1 MIDFE
6 EFKRMMV
13 RTMYIMDPK
22 NTCDSGE
29 EALQFL
35 LAECRREKRNLNKQ
49 IGEVVQLMKAV
60 QTMLDAIQQKKEEL
74 AEAEVTEQQLTERT
88 N

>member
-1 MIDFE
+1 MINFE

-13 RTMYIMDPK
+13 KTMYVMDPK

-35 LAECRREKRNLNKQ
+35 LAECHREEKNLTKQ
-49 IGEVVQLMKAV
+49 IGEVHRLIKAV
-60 QTMLDAIQQKKEEL
+60 QVMLDAIEQKKKEL
-74 AEAEVTEQQLTERT
+74 TQQQLTERT